1 MIHKLLILSFL
12 LLSFVASADTIKVS
26 GSDVSYKLRD
36 ANHNRAFNKL
46 SIEIEVSL
54 VGGRL
59 PNKAELKSVSDAV
72 LKKQPK
78 EKMTWVEFYL
88 PKMKSG
94 HGAYATNHTA
104 PNPEG
109 VNIMEFMLLNTP
121 YKSLVK

>member
-1 MIHKLLILSFL
+1 MIYRFLIISFL
-12 LLSFVASADTIKVS
+12 LLSFSASADTIKVS
-26 GSDVSYKLRD
+26 NSDVSYKLRD
-36 ANHNRAFNKL
+36 IKHNRALNKL

-54 VGGRL
+54 VGDRL
-59 PNKAELKSVSDAV
+59 PNKAELQAVSNVV

-94 HGAYATNHTA
+94 HGAYATNHSA
-104 PNPEG
+104 PKPKG

-121 YKSLVK
+121 YKSLIK